1 MTPLRRLHFPVLAPL
16 VAAGLAVV
24 LSLALVPPAEAAA
37 RPKKCASKHYA
48 HQHPKACRPAPKPV
62 WSPGRATTFNYPF
75 ATHAERDAIRHRVL
89 KAVKNTPAGA
99 RIRLA
104 TFSYADRKMTRALIK
119 AYRRG
124 VSVQLL
130 VNRDSERLGPA
141 YDRLQRVLGDRR
153 KPRHGMS
160 PARVSFARSCLRS
173 CRGPGGDLHSKI
185 FLFSRVGHTR
195 WVSMVGSA
203 NLTRKAAIGQWNH
216 LDTLVGEQTYV
227 RLGMLFNQMKADRR
241 PEHPIWKFRTT
252 DEVFWAFPH
261 PLVDPSRDPMLRV
274 LRRIGCRATPHTG
287 IPVRRVAATA
297 PAKKPGPTA
306 KAKPQKGTAEPIT
319 RRTKIRIGMYAWF
332 DDRGVY
338 LAREVRHLWNAGCSV
353 KVVYSVLNSKVKQIL
368 YDPSGRGR
376 IPMRR
381 VVRKNELTGDVVDYN
396 HSKYVAMSGTYR
408 HRGHRFVWSGSMNFT
423 RFGLYCD
430 DLVFRVHGRRV
441 AKAYFHNFV
450 RVWHSP
456 KARRP
461 IPPRTFSRL
470 SRLAP
475 VPFVGGPPGGAEVAP
490 ETDELDDPEL
500 GVGELSGF
508 DAD

>member
-1 MTPLRRLHFPVLAPL
+1 
-16 VAAGLAVV
+16 
-24 LSLALVPPAEAAA
+24 
-37 RPKKCASKHYA
+37 
-48 HQHPKACRPAPKPV
+48 
-62 WSPGRATTFNYPF
+62 
-75 ATHAERDAIRHRVL
+75 
-89 KAVKNTPAGA
+89 
-99 RIRLA
+99 
-104 TFSYADRKMTRALIK
+104 
-119 AYRRG
+119 
-124 VSVQLL
+124 
-130 VNRDSERLGPA
+130 
-141 YDRLQRVLGDRR
+141 
-153 KPRHGMS
+153 
-160 PARVSFARSCLRS
+160 
-173 CRGPGGDLHSKI
+173 
-185 FLFSRVGHTR
+185 
-195 WVSMVGSA
+195 
-203 NLTRKAAIGQWNH
+203 
-216 LDTLVGEQTYV
+216 
-227 RLGMLFNQMKADRR
+227 
-241 PEHPIWKFRTT
+241 
-252 DEVFWAFPH
+252 
-261 PLVDPSRDPMLRV
+261 
-274 LRRIGCRATPHTG
+274 
-287 IPVRRVAATA
+287 
-297 PAKKPGPTA
+297 
-306 KAKPQKGTAEPIT
+306 
-319 RRTKIRIGMYAWF
+319 MYAWF

-396 HSKYVAMSGTYR
+396 HSKYVAVSGTYR
-408 HRGHRFVWSGSMNFT
+408 AKGRRLVWSGSMNFT
-423 RFGLYCD
+423 GLGLFCD